1 MGNNVLYNLLDYRN
15 RFIDNI
21 TTKERV
27 VRNLLIVIGAPIKEK
42 ILLSQDFYISN
53 DGSRLNSLKN
63 SRRSDSTLIINITE
77 SIINK
82 EIEID
87 DLARKRYI
95 FSNDVNRI
103 RKHKNYFKPVLNY
116 VIVIIIRRSRVRG
129 QNKYVT
135 S

>member
-1 MGNNVLYNLLDYRN
+1 MVHIYIQSTPCCNFFWEWG
-15 RFIDNI
+15 
-21 TTKERV
+21 
-27 VRNLLIVIGAPIKEK
+27 IGASIKEK

-87 DLARKRYI
+87 DLARKVIYLVMMLI
-95 FSNDVNRI
+95 GLESTRI
-103 RKHKNYFKPVLNY
+103 TLNLF
-116 VIVIIIRRSRVRG
+116 
-129 QNKYVT
+129 
-135 S
+135 

>member
-87 DLARKRYI
+87 DLARKVIYLVMMLI
-95 FSNDVNRI
+95 GLESTRI
-103 RKHKNYFKPVLNY
+103 TLNLF
-116 VIVIIIRRSRVRG
+116 
-129 QNKYVT
+129 
-135 S
+135 

>member
-1 MGNNVLYNLLDYRN
+1 MVHIYIQSTPCCKFFWEWGV
-15 RFIDNI
+15 
-21 TTKERV
+21 
-27 VRNLLIVIGAPIKEK
+27 GASIKEK

-87 DLARKRYI
+87 DLARKVIYLVMMLI
-95 FSNDVNRI
+95 GLESTRI
-103 RKHKNYFKPVLNY
+103 TLNLF
-116 VIVIIIRRSRVRG
+116 
-129 QNKYVT
+129 
-135 S
+135 

>member
-1 MGNNVLYNLLDYRN
+1 MVHIYIQSTPCCNFFWEWG
-15 RFIDNI
+15 
-21 TTKERV
+21 
-27 VRNLLIVIGAPIKEK
+27 IGASIKEK

-103 RKHKNYFKPVLNY
+103 RKHKNYFKPVLKECYCNHNKT
-116 VIVIIIRRSRVRG
+116 IVG
-129 QNKYVT
+129 
-135 S
+135 